1 MNLPCYDLRKPEDLN
16 KALRDLRGFWK
27 LWSGCLLT
35 NCGLPTLRG
44 IILTRPYQEAASL
57 LRELGS
63 TTVLI
68 RHDKRLES
76 PPHPR
81 GGFLVGEQLLEETIK
96 FFFDRDRIVGV
107 YEAADPLLNMHN
119 MNLMFESAREVCV
132 EVVGPGF
139 DASDLQR
146 GDLSPH
152 ETFSIGLSAE
162 GGVSEMKL
170 VRRVDRKAYGESVI
184 LRKDKIR
191 KKLETAPSSDLAR
204 RIRYALGIPEDLDIH
219 LQRIGSH
226 LFDSQSYQPVS
237 EDLLRDTVTKVVSS
251 RVIDRYSSSTGV
263 GFPLVFATSVVNRG
277 KKQVFWDIVS
287 PSLKFEGLATKDR
300 GQH

>member
-1 MNLPCYDLRKPEDLN
+1 MNLPCYDLRKSEDLN
-16 KALRDLRGFWK
+16 EALRDLRGFWK
-27 LWSGCLLT
+27 FWSGCLLT
-35 NCGLPTLRG
+35 NCGLPTLQG
-44 IILTRPYQEAASL
+44 FILTRPNHGAASL

-81 GGFLVGEQLLEETIK
+81 GGFLVRWELLDETIK
-96 FFFDRDRIVGV
+96 FFFDHDRIVGI

-119 MNLMFESAREVCV
+119 MNLMFESKREVCV

-152 ETFSIGLSAE
+152 ETFSVRLSPE
-162 GGVSEMKL
+162 GAVSEMKL
-170 VRRVDRKAYGESVI
+170 VRRIDQKAYQESVI

-191 KKLETAPSSDLAR
+191 KKLETAPSADLAR
-204 RIRYALGIPEDLDIH
+204 RIRCNLGIPEDLDIH
-219 LQRIGSH
+219 LQRIGSP
-226 LFDSQSYQPVS
+226 LVDSDSYQPVS

-251 RVIDRYSSSTGV
+251 RVIDRYSTSTGV
-263 GFPLVFATSVVNRG
+263 GFPLVFSTSLVNRG
-277 KKQVFWDIVS
+277 RKQVFWDIVS
-287 PSLKFEGLATKDR
+287 PALKFEGLVTKDR